1 MVQNKTTLPARK
13 HCPMLIIY
21 GRLMPLNV
29 GLKRCFHFSPHQWRR
44 QLVGTWARA
53 PLAFERIFSA
63 RLFVCFFCLVLCQ
76 TLNLAPL
83 VQPYSLW
90 NNTITSYTGYNG
102 ASAKVNVVFTARRYA
117 LARSMLLAGVCP
129 SVRHVRVLYPDG

>member
-1 MVQNKTTLPARK
+1 M
-13 HCPMLIIY
+13 
-21 GRLMPLNV
+21 
-29 GLKRCFHFSPHQWRR
+29 
-44 QLVGTWARA
+44 GTWARA
-53 PLAFERIFSA
+53 PPWRLREFFSA
-63 RLFVCFFCLVLCQ
+63 RLFVCFGLVLCQ

-90 NNTITSYTGYNG
+90 NNTITWYTRYNG